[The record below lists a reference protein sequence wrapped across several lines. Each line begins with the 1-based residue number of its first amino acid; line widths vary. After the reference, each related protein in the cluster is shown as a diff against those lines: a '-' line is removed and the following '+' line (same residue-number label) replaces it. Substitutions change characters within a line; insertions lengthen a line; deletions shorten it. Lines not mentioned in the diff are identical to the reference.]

1 MQGCAFLGSRK
12 HFDPNFL
19 PQPVNFF
26 MGLRKFQQEKA
37 LTMAMLTC
45 QLPLII

>member
-1 MQGCAFLGSRK
+1 
-12 HFDPNFL
+12 
-19 PQPVNFF
+19 